1 LRWLAAGL
9 IWVLLLGMTGWGI
22 LAVKY
27 SNLPPALRPIGA
39 GAFAAI
45 AMAVFIFV
53 RPRRRRLLAFGIL
66 FALLLAWWFCIPP
79 SNSRDWQPDVAVLPY
94 AEFNGNQVVI
104 HNIRNC
110 DYRSES
116 DFDVHHYDRT
126 FDLDQLQSVDL
137 FLSYWGS
144 SAICHTMMSFGFGSH
159 GYVCISIETRKEKGE
174 GYSAIKGFFRQFEL
188 TYVVADE
195 RDLVRLR
202 TNFRHEK
209 VYLYRLNAA
218 RDVMRKVFVDY
229 FKAVNSLRAK
239 PEWYNALTSNCTSNI
254 RGHTRPYARKSVWSW
269 KLIING
275 YIDELG
281 YDNGAFNRDLPFADL
296 KQRSLINDRAETA
309 GNDPEFSN
317 RIREGLPGM

>member
-1 LRWLAAGL
+1 
-9 IWVLLLGMTGWGI
+9 
-22 LAVKY
+22 
-27 SNLPPALRPIGA
+27 
-39 GAFAAI
+39 
-45 AMAVFIFV
+45 
-53 RPRRRRLLAFGIL
+53 
-66 FALLLAWWFCIPP
+66 
-79 SNSRDWQPDVAVLPY
+79 
-94 AEFNGNQVVI
+94 
-104 HNIRNC
+104 
-110 DYRSES
+110 
-116 DFDVHHYDRT
+116 
-126 FDLDQLQSVDL
+126 
-137 FLSYWGS
+137 
-144 SAICHTMMSFGFGSH
+144 MMSFGFGSH